1 MPEYLIWNFCMWW
14 YNRAMENTTITDFV
28 NNHDFVKDYLKS
40 YVAKEL
46 RYLKEQNPAATL
58 ESLLQQ
64 AINEAIEVLNSEQED
79 LVYNY

>member
-1 MPEYLIWNFCMWW
+1 
-14 YNRAMENTTITDFV
+14 MENTTITDFV
-28 NNHDFVKDYLKS
+28 NNHDFVSDYLKS
-40 YVAKEL
+40 YVAEEL

-64 AINEAIEVLNSEQED
+64 AINEAIEVFNSEQED

>member
-1 MPEYLIWNFCMWW
+1 
-14 YNRAMENTTITDFV
+14 MENTTITDFV

-40 YVAKEL
+40 YVAEEL